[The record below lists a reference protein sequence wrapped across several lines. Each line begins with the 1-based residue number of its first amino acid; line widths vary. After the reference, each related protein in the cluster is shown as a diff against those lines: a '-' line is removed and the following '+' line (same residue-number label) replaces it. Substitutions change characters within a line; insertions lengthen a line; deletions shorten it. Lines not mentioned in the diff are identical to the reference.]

1 MGEEDKRVSVTQS
14 RVFAQALEQH
24 KIPHKL
30 IVYKGEGHVLRKN
43 KQNLH
48 DEVVNWFS
56 TYL

>member
-43 KQNLH
+43 KQNL
-48 DEVVNWFS
+48 E
-56 TYL
+56 TRL